1 MDINI
6 REAEVL
12 KIDYA
17 VPAALA
23 QLAFRDR
30 SSGKTMFVQCH
41 NILHLTS
48 SKGSGKLELPF
59 AADITTT
66 HYADERGLGALRRA
80 GYDFD
85 PFLYPP
91 AVHHLHIEGKQVVLD
106 IFTESQFIVMI

>member
-6 REAEVL
+6 RDAEVL

-17 VPAALA
+17 APASLA
-23 QLAFRDR
+23 QLALRDR
-30 SSGKTMFVQCH
+30 ATDRTVFVQCH
-41 NILHLTS
+41 NVLHLTS
-48 SKGSGKLELPF
+48 SRGSGKLELPIT
-59 AADITTT
+59 ADITTT

-91 AVHHLHIEGKQVVLD
+91 AVHHLHIEGEKLVLD
-106 IFTESQFIVMI
+106 IFTESQFIVMS